1 MSRFILL
8 GGMLAMLAVGG
19 ATLTLTTKPGTVGT
33 ARAAPADPLTA
44 HLRPLSAE
52 MALP

>member
-1 MSRFILL
+1 MSRFTLL
-8 GGMLAMLAVGG
+8 GGMLAMLAVAG
-19 ATLTLTTKPGTVGT
+19 ATLTLTTKPSGVGT

-44 HLRPLSAE
+44 RLRTLSAE